1 MEKKLSDSQLHELAM
16 SFGYEYASVKAIVEV
31 ESNQRGFSE
40 KTGRI
45 IIQFEPTWF
54 KRFKTDW
61 QKDTVN
67 KTWQA
72 NKVGDQTA
80 EWAAFNSAFASSP
93 NAAMK
98 STSIGMMQIMGFH
111 YAEIG
116 FKTVGAMWDFAK
128 LSEYNQVI
136 LALCWIKTM
145 PQLSKALKAKDW
157 PKVAY
162 YYNGSGY
169 KTFSY
174 DTRLARAYQLAKK
187 QTNA

>member
-1 MEKKLSDSQLHELAM
+1 MTKKLSNIQLRELAM
-16 SFGYEYASVKAIVEV
+16 DFGYEYATLKAIIEV
-31 ESNQRGFSE
+31 ESNGTGFSE

-45 IIQFEPTWF
+45 IIQFEPAWF

-61 QKDTVN
+61 RKDTAN

-80 EWAAFNSAFASSP
+80 EWIAFNSAFASSP

-111 YAEIG
+111 YAEVG

-136 LALCWIKTM
+136 LALRWIKTM
-145 PQLSKALKAKDW
+145 PELSKALKANDW
-157 PKVAY
+157 QKVAY
-162 YYNGSGY
+162 YYNGAAY
-169 KTFSY
+169 KTYSY
-174 DTRLARAYQLAKK
+174 DTKLAKAYQLATKNS
-187 QTNA
+187 NA